1 MKLLDVN
8 ILVGVYRDDAPRH
21 AELREWLRRTLGS
34 GEHILLTPMVVA
46 GFIRVSTNVKIFPLA
61 TSSEEAVA
69 QIDQL
74 LRSRFVSWA
83 MPGPRHWQIFSELC
97 QRADAQGNLVSDAA
111 IAAVAIEHGATL
123 VSLDRDFARF
133 PGLRWEVPSR

>member
-8 ILVGVYRDDAPRH
+8 ILVGVYRDDDPH
-21 AELREWLRRTLGS
+21 HVEIREWLRQTLAA
-34 GEHILLTPMVVA
+34 GERILLTPIVVA
-46 GFIRVSTNVKIFPLA
+46 GFVRVSTNTKVFPLA
-61 TSSEEAVA
+61 TSPEEAIA

-74 LRSRFVSWA
+74 LRSRLVSWA
-83 MPGPRHWQIFSELC
+83 LPGPRHWQVFANLC
-97 QRADAQGNLVSDAA
+97 QRSQAQGNLVSDAA

-133 PGLRWEVPSR
+133 PGLRWELPSR